1 MKVTLGTRF
10 ATFYQTFD
18 LLSVFKQLREGWPT
32 AMKLK
37 KEMSEETARAYC
49 VKILEEYMPGEEN
62 ADMYAMGTTRV
73 YLKEE
78 GFNKL
83 QLKITSIL
91 DRVTTV
97 VQNHMRRYLQ
107 QKWYKGMKRWA
118 ILHQRLARG
127 KVKRSWFKVALK
139 EKKDEEVRIAE
150 EEARLAAI
158 AKAEEEERLRQE
170 AIAKASKAE
179 KPRPLASRLRRA
191 QTSGGGSNQG
201 GRGRE
206 RASKPAAAEE
216 ERLRL
221 IEVEAAIT
229 IS

>member
-1 MKVTLGTRF
+1 
-10 ATFYQTFD
+10 
-18 LLSVFKQLREGWPT
+18 
-32 AMKLK
+32 
-37 KEMSEETARAYC
+37 
-49 VKILEEYMPGEEN
+49 MPGEEN

-127 KVKRSWFKVALK
+127 KVKRRWFVTIV
-139 EKKDEEVRIAE
+139 EESTFTPSHYDVPHSFTCCSD
-150 EEARLAAI
+150 ARTSTV
-158 AKAEEEERLRQE
+158 ETRLV
-170 AIAKASKAE
+170 
-179 KPRPLASRLRRA
+179 LY
-191 QTSGGGSNQG
+191 
-201 GRGRE
+201 
-206 RASKPAAAEE
+206 
-216 ERLRL
+216 
-221 IEVEAAIT
+221 
-229 IS
+229 